1 MRSLELNNSKKG
13 GIMAV
18 NVDTSKCTGSGE
30 CIDTCPV
37 EALSLENGKAV
48 VDEDECIDCGA
59 CVDACPN
66 GALSL

>member
-1 MRSLELNNSKKG
+1 
-13 GIMAV
+13 MAV

-59 CVDACPN
+59 CVEVCPN